1 MQRRYR
7 ICCLTKNRTNPAYV
21 GAQIAAARLAETL
34 GCDLTGSAPETP
46 DDIDEQRALLSQ
58 AIDSRPDAIL
68 IAPVHPSALDESL
81 QRAKDAGIPL
91 VYFVAHSDRVTPAS
105 FVTSDNYALAVAAA
119 EALIR
124 ELGGRGRIGLI
135 EGAPNSPT
143 TAPRTRGF
151 LDAAAK
157 HPEISVAA
165 QETGQ
170 YQRPGGR
177 EAMARMLA
185 EHRNLDGLLA
195 ANDAM
200 ALGALEAL
208 DAAGLAIPVVGMNA
222 MPEAITAIRAGRMLA
237 TVSFDAPALVCTA
250 LMAALRILEGEAVPE
265 VIELPAEVVGRENC
279 ADWDCPYEERPLPE
293 WGSVAV

>member
-1 MQRRYR
+1 MGKRFR

-34 GCDLTGSAPETP
+34 GCDLTGTAPETP
-46 DDIDEQRALLSQ
+46 DDIDEQRELLSQ

-68 IAPVHPSALDESL
+68 IAPVHPAALDDILE
-81 QRAKDAGIPL
+81 RAQQAGIPL
-91 VYFVAHSDRVTPAS
+91 IYFVAHSDRVAPAC

-119 EALIR
+119 ETLFR
-124 ELGGRGRIGLI
+124 ELGGRGRIGMI
-135 EGAPNSPT
+135 DGAPNSPT
-143 TAPRTRGF
+143 TAPRTKGF
-151 LDAAAK
+151 LDAAAR
-157 HPEISVAA
+157 HPEISVVA

-177 EAMARMLA
+177 EAMAWMLA
-185 EHRNLDGLLA
+185 QHPQLDGLIA

-208 DAAGLAIPVVGMNA
+208 DAAGLSVPVVGMNA
-222 MPEAITAIRAGRMLA
+222 MPEAITAIRTGRMLA

-265 VIELPAEVVGRENC
+265 VIKLPAEVIGRENC
-279 ADWDCPYEERPLPE
+279 AEWDCPYEERPLPE
-293 WGSVAV
+293 WGG